1 MTRQYMTFIGNDI
14 DCFNRLG
21 LQKSNLKFHLPYQD
35 YKDFV
40 KSASS
45 ATKINDYTFREL
57 CDESC
62 FNHKIHPDSVEYF
75 HDIKNDICFF
85 YDTQTDIHY
94 IYARR

>member
-1 MTRQYMTFIGNDI
+1 MINQYMTFIGNDI

-21 LQKSNLKFHLPYQD
+21 LQKSNLKTQLPYQD

-45 ATKINDYTFREL
+45 AKRIDDYTFRAL

-62 FNHKIHPDSVEYF
+62 FNHKVHPDYAEYF
-75 HDIKNDICFF
+75 HDEKNDMCFF